1 MFLLAVELARNE
13 TPNPTL
19 MRRFPWI
26 IAGCFGL
33 LHGLGFAG
41 ALTEVGLPSEE
52 IPLALFTFN
61 VGIEIG
67 QIAFVLVIVG
77 ARTLLGSV
85 LNALPGWTRQVPL
98 YVMGSLAAFWCFE
111 RAALLF

>member
-1 MFLLAVELARNE
+1 MLRKCSKE
-13 TPNPTL
+13 TAKPTL
-19 MRRFPWI
+19 MRRFPWMM
-26 IAGCFGL
+26 AGSFGL

-67 QIAFVLVIVG
+67 QLIFVVIV
-77 ARTLLGSV
+77 ATLRAMLGSAV
-85 LNALPGWTRQVPL
+85 ESGPRWVRQTPL

-111 RAALLF
+111 RASQLF